1 MTIILSIQCNVS
13 TAVNYSKTHFFLYE
27 RINRLSQIKLKP
39 TLLKTQFLFFFLLIA
54 LSQTCYSQDGDN
66 VVVPNPQPKML
77 YKVWGEVVNGDTIPS
92 IRLPDV
98 WVYAEYAYKTRKQ
111 YEVWTR
117 TKYNVKKVYP
127 YAILAAAKLKE
138 YDRILQAMPDEK
150 TKKAYLKV
158 IDKELRNEFEE
169 PLKDLSVTQGRILL
183 KLIDRETGKTSY
195 EVVKGMRGNFQAF
208 MWQSVARIFGNNMKS
223 EYDPQGE
230 DAMVER
236 AIKLIEAGQF

>member
-1 MTIILSIQCNVS
+1 MAVKLAIESFSIHIVTLCKKLSFSYKILGSIRRSGLKKIISL
-13 TAVNYSKTHFFLYE
+13 FFVFFSCAM
-27 RINRLSQIKLKP
+27 LSQEGENI
-39 TLLKTQFLFFFLLIA
+39 
-54 LSQTCYSQDGDN
+54 
-66 VVVPNPQPKML
+66 VVPNTRPKQL

-98 WVYAEYAYKTRKQ
+98 WVYAEYAYKTKKQ
-111 YEVWTR
+111 YEAWTR

-138 YDRILQAMPDEK
+138 YDRILQNMPDEK
-150 TKKAYLKV
+150 TRKAYLKV
-158 IDKELRNEFEE
+158 VDKELRDEFEE
-169 PLKDLSVTQGRILL
+169 PLKDLSVSQGRILL
-183 KLIDRETGKTSY
+183 KLIDRESGKTSY

-208 MWQSVARIFGNNMKS
+208 MWQSIARLFGNNMKA

-230 DAMVER
+230 DAMIER

>member
-1 MTIILSIQCNVS
+1 MGVKVAIESFVLHIV
-13 TAVNYSKTHFFLYE
+13 
-27 RINRLSQIKLKP
+27 
-39 TLLKTQFLFFFLLIA
+39 TLCKKHSFSYPNLKTIYLGGLKKSSFTFLIFHSASLI
-54 LSQTCYSQDGDN
+54 SQEGDN
-66 VVVPNPQPKML
+66 VVVPNSQVKPV
-77 YKVWGEVVNGDTIPS
+77 YKVWAEVVNGDTIPS
-92 IRLPDV
+92 IRLHDV
-98 WVYAEYAYKTRKQ
+98 WVYAEYAYKNKKQ
-111 YEVWTR
+111 YEAWTR

-158 IDKELRNEFEE
+158 VDKELRDEFEE
-169 PLKDLSVTQGRILL
+169 PLKDLSVSQGRILL
-183 KLIDRETGKTSY
+183 KLIDRESGKTSY

-208 MWQSVARIFGNNMKS
+208 MWQSIARLFGNNMKA

-230 DAMVER
+230 DIMIER